1 MPSIGKQ
8 DLLQRLEPVVER
20 RLLAREPAAD
30 TLRDELSLAHDAL
43 GWVHGDARRLDELDG
58 AAFGELEEWLEAL
71 PGELAG
77 AGLATEAAALC
88 TKLSALARPEHF
100 LSEAALLLAGAGRR
114 DAAVPLVLLNLERFE
129 RSAYILRR
137 GGEALALLGD
147 VAQAEELYR
156 EAAQVADAYD
166 EPDEAI
172 AAIDRLAP
180 LLEERGEDDE
190 AGELRARREEL
201 DTLGGEAAE
210 LFGATGEEPGV
221 DGVARALVEPGSDVE
236 RLARLSAQLVE
247 FGRREEFEAEVEL
260 AVQRYWGP
268 GTTRDDID
276 YVDEDWEVSAFL
288 EWLVYDFRLGRGPT
302 LAARFVERRR
312 RLLDEID
319 RTLLDRAAAS
329 YLGLYELVGES
340 SPGTWQVRDVLGDD
354 TVRVLVDS
362 ESEGLRAGDV
372 VAGRLVELDAHPQ
385 FLGGVIGIEP
395 DRTTTLRARLDALR
409 AKEPRRPWAEL
420 LKENGEVFHQVATP
434 DEHREGPS

>member
-1 MPSIGKQ
+1 MPSRGKQ

-20 RLLAREPAAD
+20 RLLASEPGAD
-30 TLRDELSLAHDAL
+30 VLRNELSLAHDVL
-43 GWVHGDARRLDELDG
+43 GWVQGDARRLDELDS
-58 AAFGELEEWLEAL
+58 AAFGELQEWLDAL
-71 PGELAG
+71 PGELAA
-77 AGLATEAAALC
+77 AGLATDAAELC
-88 TKLSALARPEHF
+88 TRLAALARPEHF

-114 DAAVPLVLLNLERFE
+114 EAAVPLTVLNLERFE
-129 RSAYILRR
+129 RSAYVLRR
-137 GGEALALLGD
+137 SGEALALLGD
-147 VAQAEELYR
+147 VAQAEELFR

-166 EPDEAI
+166 EPEEAI

-180 LLEERGEDDE
+180 LLEERGEDEE
-190 AGELRARREEL
+190 AIELRARREEL
-201 DTLGGEAAE
+201 DTLGGEAAG

-247 FGRREEFEAEVEL
+247 FGRREEFESEVGL
-260 AVQRYWGP
+260 AVHRYWGP
-268 GTTRDDID
+268 GTTRDDVD

-288 EWLVYDFRLGRGPT
+288 EWLVYDFRVGRGPT

-319 RTLLDRAAAS
+319 RSLLERAAAS

-340 SPGTWQVRDVLGDD
+340 SPGTWQVRDVLGEE
-354 TVRVLVDS
+354 TLRVLVDT

-372 VAGRLVELDAHPQ
+372 IAGRIVELDAHLQ

-395 DRTTTLRARLDALR
+395 DRTAALRARLDAVR
-409 AKEPRRPWAEL
+409 AKEPRATWPAL
-420 LKENGEVFHQVATP
+420 LKDNGEVFHQVASQ
-434 DEHREGPS
+434 E